1 MLYEL
6 QGLNLKLC
14 IKQYNE
20 NFVLP
25 LIVAPQLSSGWQHKY
40 STKTRPA
47 GRTNE
52 QSMYSL
58 MSMQH
63 PLNKGSFAL
72 AQNVFDSNATSS
84 FLGQHYTNLNHLLV
98 LHHSAQ
104 PIRVE

>member
-52 QSMYSL
+52 QSMYSP
-58 MSMQH
+58 MSLQH
-63 PLNKGSFAL
+63 PLNKWSFTL
-72 AQNVFDSNATSS
+72 VKFFCQKRLWFY
-84 FLGQHYTNLNHLLV
+84 LRLCHLLFPWPT
-98 LHHSAQ
+98 LH
-104 PIRVE
+104 RF